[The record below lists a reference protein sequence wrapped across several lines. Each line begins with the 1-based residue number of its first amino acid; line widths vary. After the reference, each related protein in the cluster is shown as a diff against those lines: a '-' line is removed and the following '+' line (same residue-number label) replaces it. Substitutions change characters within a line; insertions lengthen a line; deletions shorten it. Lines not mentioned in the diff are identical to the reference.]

1 MGKSSFFVKDKNRFF
16 FLTGLIAVLLTVVP
30 NLILGSDAIFTY
42 HDQLDGEVIA
52 YVLQARHLF
61 SGDILPE
68 FMGGASKTALTMPAP
83 VCVLLFLSGD
93 ACFGLTALLLLGRI
107 FGYVGIYLLAREVTE
122 NSCAAAVA
130 GVLFGWLPFLPVYG
144 LSQFGI
150 PLLFWCAIQ
159 LKKGRHMAAAFLY
172 TAFYALSSSLVL
184 VGFGIL
190 GIGLLWMAFCFW
202 KHRDSL
208 LRTFSAWLLLLGIYI
223 AENSRLL
230 AELLR
235 GGEGFVSHK
244 SEYVLAASSFLGT
257 FLQYLTKGGQHSE
270 DYHLLPA
277 ALAVVMLLVITV
289 VGISKTRML
298 RRAMCVCLGC
308 NVLLALTAAV
318 WDSAPGIHLRSS
330 LPVIGA
336 FQLDR
341 LLWIA
346 PCFWYLLFAC
356 ALAAGMEIW
365 QQRSKAVGGIAMA
378 VLAVTA
384 LACGG
389 KILLSGDVK
398 TNVQKLRNPDYPML
412 SFRDYY
418 ALGVMEQVEEYL
430 LETTG
435 SGPEG
440 YRVVSLGIDPA
451 AALYQG
457 FYCLDGYS
465 NNYSLTYKHAFRK
478 VLEPELERSD
488 YLRAYFDNWGNR
500 CYLFSSE
507 CPGYYTIEKNGFSF
521 QDYRLN
527 TEALAELGGDYLLS
541 AAYIGNAA
549 EQGLTLLREE
559 PFETEDSY
567 YRIFVYKIAAAS
579 LTAE

>member
-1 MGKSSFFVKDKNRFF
+1 MGKCSFIVKNKNRFF
-16 FLTGLIAVLLTVVP
+16 FLTGLVAVLLTVVP
-30 NLILGSDAIFTY
+30 NLILGRDAIFTY

-107 FGYVGIYLLAREVTE
+107 SGYVGMYLLAREVTG
-122 NSCAAAVA
+122 NSGAAAVA
-130 GVLFGWLPFLPVYG
+130 DVLFGWLPFLPVYG

-159 LKKGRHMAAAFLY
+159 LKRGRHTAAAFLY
-172 TAFYALSSSLVL
+172 TTFYALASSLVL
-184 VGFGIL
+184 VGFGVL
-190 GIGLLWMAFCFW
+190 GIGIFWMVFCFW
-202 KHRDSL
+202 KHREAL

-235 GGEGFVSHK
+235 GGDGFVSHK
-244 SEYVLAASSFLGT
+244 SEYVLAATPFFET

-270 DYHLLPA
+270 DYHLLLA
-277 ALAVVMLLVITV
+277 ASAIVMLPVITAA
-289 VGISKTRML
+289 GTSKARML
-298 RRAMCVCLGC
+298 RKAMCVCLGC
-308 NVLLALTAAV
+308 NVLLALTAAA

-330 LPVIGA
+330 FPVFGA

-365 QQRSKAVGGIAMA
+365 QQRSKAVGGIAVA
-378 VLAVTA
+378 VLAVVT
-384 LACGG
+384 LVCGG

-398 TNVQKLRNPDYPML
+398 TNVQKLRNPDYPIL

-430 LETTG
+430 FEETG
-435 SGPEG
+435 QSPAE

-465 NNYSLTYKHAFRK
+465 NNYSLAYKHAFRK
-478 VLEPELERSD
+478 VLEPELERSE
-488 YLRAYFDNWGNR
+488 YLREYFDGWGNR

-527 TEALAELGGDYLLS
+527 TEALVELGGDYLLS
-541 AAYIGNAA
+541 AAYIKNAE

-567 YRIFVYKIAAAS
+567 YRIFVY
-579 LTAE
+579 EVQGR